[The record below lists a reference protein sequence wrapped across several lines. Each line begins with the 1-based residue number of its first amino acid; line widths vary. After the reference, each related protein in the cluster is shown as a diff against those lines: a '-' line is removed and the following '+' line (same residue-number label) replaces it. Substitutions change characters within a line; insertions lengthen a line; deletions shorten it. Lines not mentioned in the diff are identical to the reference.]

1 MRLFALAILAAVALP
16 STARAQDGP
25 ADVPTAA
32 DESALAP
39 SPSREEPARIDP
51 HGIASETS
59 TPPEGPDAGQEPDP
73 WAEAPEQ
80 PAYATW
86 WFWTAIGLV
95 ALGITVAVVVAVTT
109 DAPASSVRSPLAVRF

>member
-16 STARAQDGP
+16 PSARAEDVP

-32 DESALAP
+32 DQSVVGA
-39 SPSREEPARIDP
+39 SPSREEPARVEP
-51 HGIASETS
+51 RGIASETS
-59 TPPEGPDAGQEPDP
+59 IPPEGPDAGRAPDP
-73 WAEAPEQ
+73 WSEAPEQ